1 MPRRRLGKPARL
13 TRRNRIPI
21 EVVEATDQV
30 AWMKKLKIAPQ
41 LEAHD
46 RLPSEII
53 HAMAL
58 ADVPFE
64 ANHMLGL
71 LKNGIAPGLIIEAIK
86 VEGVKIKNSPAPI
99 RKRRR
104 S

>member
-1 MPRRRLGKPARL
+1 MPRRRLGKPVRL
-13 TRRNRIPI
+13 TRRNRIPA
-21 EVVEATDQV
+21 EVVDVTDRI
-30 AWMKKLKIAPQ
+30 AWMKKLKISPQ

-46 RLPSEII
+46 KLPPEIV

-71 LKNGIAPGLIIEAIK
+71 LKTGVAAERIIEAIK
-86 VEGVKIKNSPAPI
+86 AEGVKMKNSPAPI
-99 RKRRR
+99 RRRR
-104 S
+104 GS